1 MTKPRPLTRR
11 QQDVLERFLDLYR
24 KAEQPLHYSEVA
36 AHLGIRPVTAYE
48 MLRLLEDRGLVA
60 SEYRLDER
68 GGGPG
73 RAAVY
78 FRPTPRAHELIRDL
92 AGGHS
97 LEGEDWEKT
106 RAYLLEQVRTRSPDE
121 VLEEVL
127 VRVMDEDRPLV
138 YLAEMVAGILLALEE
153 TLASLHHD
161 AEWRERLSA
170 FGIPAE
176 LGAQAL
182 VGLSMGLALTGRLN
196 RRITSFLLTHTHRFR
211 EQLAQLG
218 EAESRHL
225 DRFVKDV
232 CQALWVK
239 RSS

>member
-1 MTKPRPLTRR
+1 MTKPRALTRR
-11 QQDVLERFLDLYR
+11 QRDVLERFLDLYR

-36 AHLGIRPVTAYE
+36 AHLAIRPVTAYE
-48 MLRLLEDRGLVA
+48 MLRLLEDRGLVT

-78 FRPTPRAHELIRDL
+78 FRPTPRAHELIRNL

-106 RAYLLEQVRTRSPDE
+106 RAYLLEQVRTRSPDD
-121 VLEEVL
+121 VLEELL

-153 TLASLHHD
+153 TFASLRHD
-161 AEWRERLSA
+161 AEWRERLSS

-225 DRFVKDV
+225 DSFVKDV
-232 CQALWVK
+232 CQALRVK
-239 RSS
+239 RSG